1 MSKRDEKIE
10 QYTAEAKKLGLS
22 VSDDLIAK
30 VTVGL
35 GPSIYKKDSETVSC
49 SQTSELETVKK
60 NFLQKKLG
68 LEADDAKFDAAIKKV
83 CEEMG
88 TSNRNKYRALF
99 YAMLTKE
106 FNKES
111 VYA

>member
-10 QYTAEAKKLGLS
+10 QYTAEAKKLGLN
-22 VSDDLIAK
+22 VSADLIAK
-30 VTVGL
+30 VTAGL

-49 SQTSELETVKK
+49 SQASELETVKK

-68 LEADDAKFDAAIKKV
+68 LAADDTKFDAAIKKV
-83 CEEMG
+83 CEAMG

-99 YAMLTKE
+99 YAMLAKE
-106 FNKES
+106 FKKES

>member
-1 MSKRDEKIE
+1 MGKRDDKIE
-10 QYTAEAKKLGLS
+10 QYATEAKKLGLNLS
-22 VSDDLIAK
+22 NELIEK

-49 SQTSELETVKK
+49 TQSSELDTVKK

-68 LEADDAKFDAAIKKV
+68 LTESDANMDAAIKKV
-83 CEEMG
+83 CEAMG
-88 TSNRNKYRALF
+88 TTNRNKYRALF
-99 YAMLTKE
+99 YALLTQE
-106 FNKES
+106 FKKES